1 MFKIEATDILLLF
14 TKLNFVKHKAISIR
28 IKLIVLAD
36 YYGYEHLIDFV
47 LQES

>member
-14 TKLNFVKHKAISIR
+14 TKLNFVKHKAIR